1 MALKVAKLDLW
12 SAEITDQPAGLASKL
27 EGLAAAKVDLS
38 FLFARRQPEKPGSG
52 LVFVGG
58 IKGAKAT
65 KAARAAGFAPA
76 ASVFGLR
83 VEGPNR
89 PGAAHAA
96 LAAVAAGGLNLRG
109 VSASSTGRRY
119 VACLAFDSADDA
131 ARGQKLL
138 AKVK

>member
-12 SAEITDQPAGLASKL
+12 STEIADQPAGLASKL

-52 LVFVGG
+52 VVFVGG

-65 KAARAAGFAPA
+65 KAATAAGFAPA
-76 ASVFGLR
+76 ANVFGLR
-83 VEGPNR
+83 VEGPNK
-89 PGAAHAA
+89 PGAAHKA
-96 LAAVAAGGLNLRG
+96 LAVVADAGINLRG
-109 VSASSTGRRY
+109 VSASSAGTRY

-131 ARGQKLL
+131 GRAQKLL